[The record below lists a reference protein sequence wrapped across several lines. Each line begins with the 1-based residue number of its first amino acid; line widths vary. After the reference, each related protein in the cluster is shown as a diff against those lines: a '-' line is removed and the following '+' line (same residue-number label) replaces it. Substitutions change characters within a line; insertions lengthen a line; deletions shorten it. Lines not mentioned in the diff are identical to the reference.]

1 MSKAF
6 PCVDVIVHQM
16 RRHLGAFLAVLAL
29 SVQSLIPTG
38 YMVGARGETDGF
50 AITLCTSNGM
60 VNAVM
65 NDNGQITELGAG
77 NKARSD
83 VPQPDDDHTKSVCG
97 FAAQSIALFGP
108 TSFEPHNPRT
118 RPRSAATAKDRT
130 ATPSLKPDFLLQAL
144 VRLLVSLCLDHSL

>member
-108 TSFEPHNPRT
+108 TSFELT
-118 RPRSAATAKDRT
+118 RHELAFEALVAPLFASLTTPGRGLAAPPPPKTG
-130 ATPSLKPDFLLQAL
+130 PPLQA
-144 VRLLVSLCLDHSL
+144 